1 MNETINGK
9 KVVTEYNSIAEFYDY
24 LCKTPFN
31 EVFRWKEHSSV
42 NGSVSFTKTA
52 NFEEAVD
59 LMKNGW
65 TDMAQKLT
73 NVLKVKEQK
82 LAYVNRRKNVNSVA
96 GFQPIVPL
104 YLAGAPCNMVA
115 TKVVPV
121 KQKVLNIVK
130 SVDYAA
136 LVSSDKIVDES
147 VKAMMLVKKFEA
159 QGYRVNLYIAIGSV
173 TNSKKMFA
181 KVKIKGANEKLNVSK
196 LAFPL
201 VHPSMLRRL
210 FFRFIEVHPEITEDF
225 AYGYGRPATAYELKS
240 MFPDCVTIPAIIKT
254 PLEQIKVVDDLEGLE
269 GVEY

>member
-9 KVVTEYNSIAEFYDY
+9 KVVTEYNSIGEFYDY

-31 EVFRWKEHSSV
+31 EVFRWNEHH
-42 NGSVSFTKTA
+42 SVSGNMDFTKTA

-104 YLAGAPCNMVA
+104 YLAGVPCNMVS
-115 TKVVPV
+115 TKVVTV
-121 KQKVLNIVK
+121 KQKVLDIVK
-130 SVDYAA
+130 SIDYNG
-136 LVSSDKIVDES
+136 SISTNTIIEES
-147 VKAMMLVKKFEA
+147 VKAMQLVKKFEA
-159 QGYRVNLYIAIGSV
+159 QGYRVNLYIALGSI

-196 LAFPL
+196 LAFPM

-210 FFRFIEVHPEITEDF
+210 FFRFIEVHPEVTKDF
-225 AYGYGRPATAYELKS
+225 VWGYGKPAHDYELKAV
-240 MFPDCVTIPAIIKT
+240 FPDCVIIPAILNT
-254 PLEQIKVVDDLEGLE
+254 PVENIKVVDDLKGLE
-269 GVEY
+269 